1 MRDRRVV
8 CRHPRFT
15 VLAEGRLSY
24 DIVFILNRYFD
35 TMGRAVEQAGGRV
48 DKFIGD
54 GVMALFGIEGD
65 AAAGCRDALAAARLM
80 SSRLDELNEA
90 LRGELAEP
98 LRIGI
103 GIHAGPAIVG
113 EMGYGSAA
121 ALTAIGDAVN
131 TASRLEA
138 LTKEYECE
146 LIVSDEVIVRAG
158 LDRNL
163 FAWQETEIR
172 GKQERLAIAVVA
184 SAMELPERDAADQPA
199 PMPLTPATA
208 FLRSPP

>member
-1 MRDRRVV
+1 
-8 CRHPRFT
+8 
-15 VLAEGRLSY
+15 
-24 DIVFILNRYFD
+24 
-35 TMGRAVEQAGGRV
+35 
-48 DKFIGD
+48 
-54 GVMALFGIEGD
+54 LFGIEGD
-65 AAAGCRDALAAARLM
+65 AEAGCRDALAAARLM
-80 SSRLDELNEA
+80 SSTLDDLNEA

-172 GKQERLAIAVVA
+172 GKQETLAIAVLASGRDLPARVA
-184 SAMELPERDAADQPA
+184 AEQPA
-199 PMPLTPATA
+199 PMPLTPAA
-208 FLRSPP
+208 ASLRSQP